1 MVIKKL
7 LIFKFT
13 NFYYMSPENIEGI
26 EPLVQENID
35 STFKLLSPLRISEN
49 EKVFNR
55 DIRKR
60 DFESDEEIVIYS
72 LLSSLGYDVI
82 PEYLQFESFEN
93 DLRYSEQA
101 KALLNFWEA
110 NTVDDVL
117 SVIETEDITESK
129 HFYTSILEHI
139 DKIYRKPNDDNIHAE
154 IISLAIVPNLRRGT
168 YKKVKGLIY
177 IGFPAKY
184 SLKIVL
190 NN

>member
-1 MVIKKL
+1 
-7 LIFKFT
+7 
-13 NFYYMSPENIEGI
+13 MSPENIEGI

-168 YKKVKGLIY
+168 YKKVKGLID